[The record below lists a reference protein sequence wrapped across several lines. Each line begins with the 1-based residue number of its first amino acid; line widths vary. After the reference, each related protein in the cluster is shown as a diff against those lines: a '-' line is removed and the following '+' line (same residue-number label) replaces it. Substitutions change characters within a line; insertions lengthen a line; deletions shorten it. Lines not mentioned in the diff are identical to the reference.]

1 MDFQLLIKF
10 VDYSKN
16 EMLDFVSSV
25 TVYSLEIKRFF
36 FQARMTCFDGLQKK
50 SLKINK

>member
-16 EMLDFVSSV
+16 KMLDFFSSD
-25 TVYSLEIKRFF
+25 TVYSLEIKGIFF
-36 FQARMTCFDGLQKK
+36 
-50 SLKINK
+50 